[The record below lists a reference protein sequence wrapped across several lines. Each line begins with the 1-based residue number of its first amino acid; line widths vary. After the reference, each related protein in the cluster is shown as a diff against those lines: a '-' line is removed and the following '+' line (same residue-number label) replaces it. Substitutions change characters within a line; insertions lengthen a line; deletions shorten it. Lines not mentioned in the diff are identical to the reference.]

1 MGSVIFVA
9 GVTMTVL
16 VLWVNIISLRFG
28 KTWKE
33 GFGVELSFSQEQ
45 AAEGEPMY
53 LFETIINDKKQALPA
68 VSVKFKTSRYLKF
81 ADEAGGMV
89 SDYYY
94 RNDVLSVQGYEK
106 VRRSCRF
113 VCMRRGEYEVNEAE
127 LVVQDPFLLR
137 QYVEKS
143 EVSTKLIV
151 YPSFVSTQRLLPVFN
166 RSIGEM
172 MTKRPV
178 FEDPFEYVGVREYMP
193 GDSMNRIHWKV
204 SAKQGKWQVKTSAY
218 KAGSPVTILVNLES
232 PGVFVNETAMEE
244 SIRLAY
250 SLVWLFEEHG
260 IATTLIANG
269 ETGCHVE
276 GLGRAHLGNVR
287 KTLACISYKT
297 NCKKGAAMLKKE
309 WETGDDASYLFVISA
324 AAKEEIQ
331 EEIEKI
337 HRRGRE
343 MTWIL
348 PIAGGEDESSKI
360 HSAVRKDCVLWK
372 C

>member
-1 MGSVIFVA
+1 
-9 GVTMTVL
+9 
-16 VLWVNIISLRFG
+16 
-28 KTWKE
+28 
-33 GFGVELSFSQEQ
+33 
-45 AAEGEPMY
+45 
-53 LFETIINDKKQALPA
+53 
-68 VSVKFKTSRYLKF
+68 
-81 ADEAGGMV
+81 
-89 SDYYY
+89 
-94 RNDVLSVQGYEK
+94 
-106 VRRSCRF
+106 
-113 VCMRRGEYEVNEAE
+113 
-127 LVVQDPFLLR
+127 
-137 QYVEKS
+137 
-143 EVSTKLIV
+143 
-151 YPSFVSTQRLLPVFN
+151 
-166 RSIGEM
+166 
-172 MTKRPV
+172 
-178 FEDPFEYVGVREYMP
+178 MP

>member
-9 GVTMTVL
+9 GVTMVIL
-16 VLWVNIISLRFG
+16 VIWSNIISLAFG
-28 KTWKE
+28 KNWKKD
-33 GFGVELSFSQEQ
+33 FKVELSFSKEQ
-45 AAEGEPMY
+45 AAEGEMLY
-53 LFETIINDKKQALPA
+53 LFETIVNNKKQALPA
-68 VSVKFKTSRYLKF
+68 VSVKFKTSRFLKF
-81 ADEAGGMV
+81 ADETGGSV

-113 VCMRRGEYEVNEAE
+113 VCMRRGEYEINEAE

-143 EVSTKLIV
+143 EISTKLIV
-151 YPSFVSTQRLLPVFN
+151 YPSFVSAQRLLPVFN

-250 SLVWLFEEHG
+250 SLIWLFEERG
-260 IATTLIANG
+260 IATTLVANG
-269 ETGCHVE
+269 QEWCRLE
-276 GLGRAHLGNVR
+276 GIGRKHLGEVR
-287 KTLACISYKT
+287 NMLATISYKK
-297 NCKKGAAMLKKE
+297 NSKKGDAMLARE
-309 WETGDDASYLFVISA
+309 WETGDDASYLFFISA

-331 EEIEKI
+331 EQMEKI
-337 HRRGRE
+337 RRQGRD

-348 PIAGGEDESSKI
+348 PIAGGEDESQKI
-360 HSAVRKDCVLWK
+360 HSAIRKDCVLWK

>member
-9 GVTMTVL
+9 GVTMAVL

-53 LFETIINDKKQALPA
+53 LFETIMNDKKQALPA

-137 QYVEKS
+137 
-143 EVSTKLIV
+143 
-151 YPSFVSTQRLLPVFN
+151 
-166 RSIGEM
+166 
-172 MTKRPV
+172 
-178 FEDPFEYVGVREYMP
+178 
-193 GDSMNRIHWKV
+193 
-204 SAKQGKWQVKTSAY
+204 
-218 KAGSPVTILVNLES
+218 
-232 PGVFVNETAMEE
+232 
-244 SIRLAY
+244 
-250 SLVWLFEEHG
+250 
-260 IATTLIANG
+260 
-269 ETGCHVE
+269 
-276 GLGRAHLGNVR
+276 
-287 KTLACISYKT
+287 
-297 NCKKGAAMLKKE
+297 
-309 WETGDDASYLFVISA
+309 
-324 AAKEEIQ
+324 
-331 EEIEKI
+331 
-337 HRRGRE
+337 
-343 MTWIL
+343 
-348 PIAGGEDESSKI
+348 
-360 HSAVRKDCVLWK
+360 
-372 C
+372 